1 MTGAEWDETKD
12 TCPACGFAVD
22 LEELEMNDGVC
33 DDCDVY
39 PAKEAENN
47 D

>member
-1 MTGAEWDETKD
+1 MTGAECE
-12 TCPACGFAVD
+12 TCPVCGFAVD

-39 PAKEAENN
+39 PMDEEAENN